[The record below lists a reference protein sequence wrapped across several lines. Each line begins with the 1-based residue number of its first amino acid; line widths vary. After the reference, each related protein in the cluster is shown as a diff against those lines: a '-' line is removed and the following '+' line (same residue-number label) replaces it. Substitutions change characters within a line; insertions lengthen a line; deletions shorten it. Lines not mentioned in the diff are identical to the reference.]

1 MPRPIKCRKVC
12 GLPAMACFCPE
23 SVQPDG
29 LETVVMTVDEYE
41 TVRLIDLK
49 GYTQQDCASQMQVA
63 RTTVQKIYDSAR
75 RKLAD
80 SIVNGKRLQI
90 CGGDYRVCGG
100 CTAHGAEVEACGRCG
115 TACGQNKKTAEKTA
129 KEREI

>member
-1 MPRPIKCRKVC
+1 M
-12 GLPAMACFCPE
+12 
-23 SVQPDG
+23 
-29 LETVVMTVDEYE
+29 MTVDEYE

-100 CTAHGAEVEACGRCG
+100 CTPHGAEVEACGRCG

-129 KEREI
+129 KEREV

>member
-23 SVQPDG
+23 SGQTDG

-41 TVRLIDLK
+41 TVRLIDLE
-49 GYTQQDCASQMQVA
+49 GYTQQACASQMQVA

-100 CTAHGAEVEACGRCG
+100 CAQHGAEAEACGRCG
-115 TACGQNKKTAEKTA
+115 PVCGQKIKTADDSA